1 MPDERVTLRKLAISD
16 IIDACGAGIRDFVA
30 APKFGLAI
38 AGIFVAAG
46 WLLLALLLKLKLIY
60 LVYPTAMGFA
70 LIAPFAAVGFYA
82 VSDRLEKGAPLTWS
96 AIVTAVWDAMQ
107 RDLRW
112 MAVVT
117 GFIFFF
123 WMDIAAILF
132 FTMMGLES
140 LGPNFLT
147 HLFTTP
153 SGLLFLLIGN
163 LAGAFIA
170 ISLFSIAVLSIPML
184 YDRDTD
190 FVTAMTTSVRYV
202 AENPVPM
209 LFWCALIGIVT
220 VLSIASAFLGLF
232 ITLPIIGHAT
242 WHLYRQAITPE

>member
-96 AIVTAVWDAMQ
+96 AIVSAVWDAMQ

-147 HLFTTP
+147 LLFTTP
-153 SGLLFLLIGN
+153 SGLIFLLIGN

-202 AENPVPM
+202 TQNPVPM